1 MQNNLSDLNNHLF
14 AMLEQ
19 LGNDEEMT
27 DPKKLESTLAR
38 ANGMCKIS
46 SQILKTASLQVSALN
61 TAERCGLLNDEMP
74 ALIATKDSASN
85 KLSAEKQRQK
95 LLEAVR

>member
-14 AMLEQ
+14 SMMEQ
-19 LGNDEEMT
+19 LANDEEMA

-38 ANGMCKIS
+38 ANGMSKIA

-61 TAERCGLLNDEMP
+61 TAERCGLLNEDMP
-74 ALIATKDSASN
+74 ALIATKDSAGMEVN
-85 KLSAEKQRQK
+85 AKKQRQK

>member
-14 AMLEQ
+14 SMLEQ
-19 LGNDEEMT
+19 LANDEEMD

-38 ANGMCKIS
+38 ANGMSKIA

-61 TAERCGLLNDEMP
+61 TAERCGLLNEDMP
-74 ALIATKDSASN
+74 ALIATKDSAGMEAKA
-85 KLSAEKQRQK
+85 KLRKQK
-95 LLEAVR
+95 LLEAVQ

>member
-46 SQILKTASLQVSALN
+46 SQILKTASL
-61 TAERCGLLNDEMP
+61 
-74 ALIATKDSASN
+74 
-85 KLSAEKQRQK
+85 
-95 LLEAVR
+95 

>member
-38 ANGMCKIS
+38 ANGMS
-46 SQILKTASLQVSALN
+46 ASLQVSALN
-61 TAERCGLLNDEMP
+61 TAERCGLLNEEMP